1 MTQHPATDV
10 ALATPPAATSTASL
24 LGLPVADWVLWLNL
38 FYIALL
44 ISLKLVG
51 KYKEIRRGGKRR
63 NT

>member
-38 FYIALL
+38 FYILL
-44 ISLKLVG
+44 AIGWKVYRILKE
-51 KYKEIRRGGKRR
+51 KKNERK
-63 NT
+63 